1 MLSQKL
7 RFLTA
12 AILCSVS
19 FQSAL
24 AADKPATTAAPTATT
39 TPAATATTTTS
50 TLTSEA
56 DKISY
61 SIGVD
66 IGQSFR
72 KQNIEINSDLF
83 MTGLKDGQ
91 NDKQTLLNKEDIYQ
105 TLITLQNRLAKQQVD
120 MLNQQA
126 KENLTK
132 GQDFLAKN
140 KTATGIKTTASGLQ
154 YRVIKE
160 GNGTAPKPND
170 IVTTH
175 YRGHLIDGTEF
186 DSSYKRKE
194 PATFAVNAVIPG
206 WTEALQLMKAGSKYE
221 LFIPA
226 ELAYGAQG
234 IGRIIGP
241 NETLIFEIE
250 LIDVKAGDTA
260 NAPQSK
266 ATNNNKHAQAT
277 SSKINTAKLKSEPAT
292 KQASITHKNQKTAQ
306 K

>member
-24 AADKPATTAAPTATT
+24 AADKPATATAPTATT
-39 TPAATATTTTS
+39 APAATTTTS

-105 TLITLQNRLAKQQVD
+105 TLVTLQNRLAKQQVD
-120 MLNQQA
+120 LLNQQA

-154 YRVIKE
+154 YRVMKE
-160 GNGTAPKPND
+160 GNGAAPKPND

-266 ATNNNKHAQAT
+266 ATINNKSAQAAP
-277 SSKINTAKLKSEPAT
+277 SKINTAKLKSEPAT
-292 KQASITHKNQKTAQ
+292 KQASISNKNQKTAQ

>member
-1 MLSQKL
+1 MLTQKL
-7 RFLTA
+7 RLFTA
-12 AILCSVS
+12 AVLCSVA
-19 FQSAL
+19 FQ
-24 AADKPATTAAPTATT
+24 AAMAVDAPATTGSAA
-39 TPAATATTTTS
+39 
-50 TLTSEA
+50 LTNEA

-72 KQNIEINSDLF
+72 KQNIQINSDLF

-91 NDKQTLLNKEDIYQ
+91 SDKQSLLSKEEIYQ
-105 TLITLQNRLAKQQVD
+105 TLVNLQNRLAQQQAETTA
-120 MLNQQA
+120 QQA
-126 KENLTK
+126 KDNLAK
-132 GQDFLAKN
+132 GEAFLAKN

-160 GNGTAPKPND
+160 GKGTTPKPGD

-186 DSSYKRKE
+186 DSSYKRNE
-194 PATFAVNAVIPG
+194 PATFTVNAVIPG
-206 WTEALQLMKAGSKYE
+206 WTEALQLMTPGSKFE
-221 LFIPA
+221 LFIPSN
-226 ELAYGAQG
+226 LAYGSQG

-250 LIDVKAGDTA
+250 LLSVKPGDSTGTTS
-260 NAPQSK
+260 PQSK
-266 ATNNNKHAQAT
+266 TNTSNKSAAKATP
-277 SSKINTAKLKSEPAT
+277 IETAKLKAE
-292 KQASITHKNQKTAQ
+292 QANAKPKAQAAADKAQKTAQ